1 MDDISGP
8 STRPTIAMLQ
18 SHSLTGVVQHEIERM
33 ILSGE
38 LSAGA
43 RLNENALAAKLS
55 VSRGPIREACR
66 ALAELGFVYLIPN
79 RGVFVKRLDKTD
91 AMEVYDL
98 RAGLTG
104 LAGSLLAP
112 MVTERQIGRL
122 QQLLDDMGDAAK
134 DSDFSAFYLL
144 NIEFHDVIVNAT
156 GNSRL
161 IKMYRD
167 LVKAFRLFRTHG
179 LVDQGALMASN
190 IEHRAIVEALKA
202 RDGRAC
208 YDVSFHHVANGKQ
221 RMLTALDKLT
231 AEGAGESGQENIVRV
246 GRKNRTVATRAISG
260 RADESR

>member
-1 MDDISGP
+1 MDTISSP

-18 SHSLTGVVQHEIERM
+18 THSLTGVVQHEIERM

-38 LSAGA
+38 LTSGA

-112 MVTERQIGRL
+112 VATPQHIEQL
-122 QQLLDDMGDAAK
+122 QQLLGEMDRAAK
-134 DSDFSAFYLL
+134 DADFAAFYLL
-144 NIEFHDVIVNAT
+144 NIDFHDVIVDAT

-179 LVDQGALMASN
+179 LVEQDALMASN
-190 IEHRAIVEALKA
+190 TEHRAIVEALKSG
-202 RDGRAC
+202 DGRAC

-231 AEGAGESGQENIVRV
+231 AENAGEPQQENVVRV
-246 GRKNRTVATRAISG
+246 DRKSRTTPRAIAG
-260 RADESR
+260 ETDEAR

>member
-1 MDDISGP
+1 MDIISSP

-18 SHSLTGVVQHEIERM
+18 THSLTGVVQHEIERM

-38 LSAGA
+38 LSAGT
-43 RLNENALAAKLS
+43 RLNENALAAKLA

-112 MVTERQIGRL
+112 VATKQHIEQL
-122 QQLLDDMGDAAK
+122 QQLLDEMARAAK
-134 DSDFSAFYLL
+134 DADFAAFYLL
-144 NIEFHDVIVNAT
+144 NIDFHDVIVDAT
-156 GNSRL
+156 GNGRL

-179 LVDQGALMASN
+179 LVEQEALMASN
-190 IEHRAIVEALKA
+190 AEHRAIVTAIKSG
-202 RDGRAC
+202 DGRAC

-231 AEGAGESGQENIVRV
+231 AEGEGDPERESVVRV
-246 GRKNRTVATRAISG
+246 GRKGRTATARIIAG
-260 RADESR
+260 ETDESR